1 LSAKVTSLLTGIT
14 MGMSAMCVM
23 IMTVVTL
30 SCCRRYVSYSF
41 RLPVVL
47 IISVTWVIVLDLLM
61 QAYWYEMREVL
72 GIYLP
77 LLAMNS
83 FILLLLQQTA
93 LTKAPLLALNVT
105 LRRGMLVAVLAG
117 ILGASRE
124 LIGLGG
130 LLNDADILLG
140 KSFESFSLVDG
151 GLVVIYKT
159 PGALI
164 GLALIIAAY
173 KHFLPT
179 HFVRYAD

>member
-1 LSAKVTSLLTGIT
+1 
-14 MGMSAMCVM
+14 
-23 IMTVVTL
+23 
-30 SCCRRYVSYSF
+30 
-41 RLPVVL
+41 
-47 IISVTWVIVLDLLM
+47 M